1 MNRVSAF
8 NNHHLNAITPPSN
21 THTQKKK
28 KNSGC
33 TWNNNKHENTLHEI
47 IIYKSCVSLKVQRSH
62 NDEYVL
68 FKSVELD
75 DPPIKE
81 IGEVLGNF
89 IM

>member
-1 MNRVSAF
+1 MEQQQ
-8 NNHHLNAITPPSN
+8 I
-21 THTQKKK
+21 
-28 KNSGC
+28 
-33 TWNNNKHENTLHEI
+33 KHENTLHEI
-47 IIYKSCVSLKVQRSH
+47 IIDKSRVSLKVQRSH

-81 IGEVLGNF
+81 IGEVIGNF